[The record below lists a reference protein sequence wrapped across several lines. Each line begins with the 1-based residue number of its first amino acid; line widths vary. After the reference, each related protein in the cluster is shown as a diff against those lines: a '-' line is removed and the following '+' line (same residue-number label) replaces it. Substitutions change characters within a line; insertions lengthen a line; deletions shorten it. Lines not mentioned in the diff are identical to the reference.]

1 MSNHLGN
8 NFNKEEKEFIT
19 IPFDS
24 IDEFVDNAF
33 QLETSGTA
41 TQEDL
46 SNSSEEPSFT
56 PGFISIGGDGES
68 NKEKNTSTSTPISYR
83 DPLRKIAGVVFYS
96 IQLI

>member
-33 QLETSGTA
+33 QLETSGTERFQVDSSGRILKPSTPAFLAYHQASDLNYAVNA
-41 TQEDL
+41 TL
-46 SNSSEEPSFT
+46 AFPYTLYN
-56 PGFISIGGDGES
+56 IG
-68 NKEKNTSTSTPISYR
+68 NHYNTS
-83 DPLRKIAGVVFYS
+83 
-96 IQLI
+96 

>member
-19 IPFDS
+19 IPFDN
-24 IDEFVDNAF
+24 IDQFVDNAF

-41 TQEDL
+41 NQEDL
-46 SNSSEEPSFT
+46 SSSSQEPSFT

-68 NKEKNTSTSTPISYR
+68 NKEKSTSTSTPISYR
-83 DPLRKIAGVVFYS
+83 DPLRKMAGDRDWETT
-96 IQLI
+96 